1 MGIAL
6 WIDHCDPVADD
17 GRWEGGVDLVADLQ
31 KGAAL
36 VRKEEDRIIESCA
49 LFRPAVVANDFCGR
63 AADRI
68 AQKRQISAQR
78 ERQSRTCQG
87 QTNPENDCFDRAGLA
102 LFFWVVKVVFDKPS
116 SLMEKEL
123 IGEDYPMAA
132 FRIATIIIAFIPLYF
147 GVTGIWFGAAQ
158 LMGGEPFSAA
168 MDNQFRYLSGVYIG
182 VSAML
187 FYSAGDVAGRA
198 LVFRLAILAIF
209 IGGCARVVSYLSVG
223 EPPVELFA
231 GMILELIAPVLILWQ
246 AKIFGKAA

>member
-1 MGIAL
+1 M
-6 WIDHCDPVADD
+6 
-17 GRWEGGVDLVADLQ
+17 
-31 KGAAL
+31 
-36 VRKEEDRIIESCA
+36 
-49 LFRPAVVANDFCGR
+49 
-63 AADRI
+63 
-68 AQKRQISAQR
+68 
-78 ERQSRTCQG
+78 T
-87 QTNPENDCFDRAGLA
+87 
-102 LFFWVVKVVFDKPS
+102 
-116 SLMEKEL
+116 
-123 IGEDYPMAA
+123 A

-147 GVTGIWFGAAQ
+147 GVTGIWLGAAQ

-187 FYSAGDVAGRA
+187 FYSAGDVVGRA

-246 AKIFGKAA
+246 AKIIGKAA